1 MLLIRRIATW
11 VHSTKVD
18 FETHLPILLENR
30 NSYKYAQH
38 AFVRKYLP
46 VHAPTR
52 TFAKQTPKQKI
63 IAHQIALNP
72 NREQSLLLVIDHISS
87 RPRVCLQSH
96 TAISRIVKGFVNSI
110 SASSTAIEILVAD
123 SHKMQS
129 QLLVSAL
136 RRHPEFHVLACFMNT
151 DAVLR
156 AIAASKPR
164 VALMTADHQYGGWQG
179 LATLRRVHL
188 TYPEISKI
196 VLVEA
201 YDRDIVVNIFRAV
214 AKGLF
219 CFTQVP
225 FRALCKCIQRVA
237 NGQIWANNE
246 QLHYLLDVVTQ
257 VPSLRVVNAGGEYLL
272 TPREEQIIALV
283 SEGLSNHDIARELRL
298 SEHTVKKYMSRI
310 FDKLG
315 ISTRVELVLYA
326 VNHGDSR
333 PAEWVAGGE

>member
-1 MLLIRRIATW
+1 MRPLGP
-11 VHSTKVD
+11 SPK
-18 FETHLPILLENR
+18 P
-30 NSYKYAQH
+30 
-38 AFVRKYLP
+38 
-46 VHAPTR
+46 
-52 TFAKQTPKQKI
+52 TPKQQN

-72 NREQSLLLVIDHISS
+72 NREQSLPLVIDHISS
-87 RPRVCLQSH
+87 CPRVCLQSH
-96 TAISRIVKGFVNSI
+96 TAISRMVKGLVNSM
-110 SASSTAIEILVAD
+110 STASSTAIEILVAD
-123 SHKMQS
+123 SRQMQA

-136 RRHPEFHVLACFMNT
+136 RRHPEFHVLACSMNT

-164 VALMTADHQYGGWQG
+164 VALITADHQDGGWEG

-201 YDRDIVVNIFRAV
+201 YDRDIVVNIFRAG

-257 VPSLRVVNAGGEYLL
+257 VPSLRVVNAGGKYLL
-272 TPREEQIIALV
+272 TPREEQVIALV
-283 SEGLSNHDIARELRL
+283 SEGLSNRDVAQELKL
-298 SEHTVKKYMSRI
+298 SEHTVKKYLFRI

-326 VNHGDSR
+326 VNHGDTR
-333 PAEWVAGGE
+333 PAEWVGGGE

>member
-18 FETHLPILLENR
+18 FETHLPMLLENR
-30 NSYKYAQH
+30 NSFTNTLNTRLFANT
-38 AFVRKYLP
+38 YLFMRP
-46 VHAPTR
+46 LGPSP
-52 TFAKQTPKQKI
+52 KPTPKQQN
-63 IAHQIALNP
+63 IAHQIGLNP

-87 RPRVCLQSH
+87 CPRVCLQSH
-96 TAISRIVKGFVNSI
+96 TAISRTVKGFVNSM
-110 SASSTAIEILVAD
+110 STASSTAIEILIAD
-123 SHKMQS
+123 SRQMQA

-136 RRHPEFHVLACFMNT
+136 RRHPEFHVLACSMNT

-164 VALMTADHQYGGWQG
+164 VALMSADHQDGGWQG

-201 YDRDIVVNIFRAV
+201 YDRDIVVNIFRAG

-298 SEHTVKKYMSRI
+298 SEHTVKKYS
-310 FDKLG
+310 
-315 ISTRVELVLYA
+315 
-326 VNHGDSR
+326 
-333 PAEWVAGGE
+333 

>member
-1 MLLIRRIATW
+1 LFANT
-11 VHSTKVD
+11 
-18 FETHLPILLENR
+18 
-30 NSYKYAQH
+30 
-38 AFVRKYLP
+38 YLFMRP
-46 VHAPTR
+46 LGPSP
-52 TFAKQTPKQKI
+52 KPTPKQQN
-63 IAHQIALNP
+63 IAHQIGLNP

-87 RPRVCLQSH
+87 CPRVCLQSH
-96 TAISRIVKGFVNSI
+96 TAISRTVKGFVNSM
-110 SASSTAIEILVAD
+110 STASSTAIEILIAD
-123 SHKMQS
+123 SRQMQA

-136 RRHPEFHVLACFMNT
+136 RRHPEFHVLACSMNT

-164 VALMTADHQYGGWQG
+164 VALMTADHQDGGWEG

-201 YDRDIVVNIFRAV
+201 YDRDIVVNIFRAG